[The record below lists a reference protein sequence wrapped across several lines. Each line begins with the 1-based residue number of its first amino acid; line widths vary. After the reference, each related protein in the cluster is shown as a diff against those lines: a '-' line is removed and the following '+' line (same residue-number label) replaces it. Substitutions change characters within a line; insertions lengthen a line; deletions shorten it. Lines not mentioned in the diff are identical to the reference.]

1 MKNDKIPLKNI
12 MELFINL
19 QVYENKPHGGIY
31 REDIV
36 TYSYE
41 KRCQHTKDGKKWIT
55 FNQLD
60 DSFIFD
66 FLENLTNIDAL
77 GELEQNKYKNLRELV
92 IKKHLDYELSGK
104 GGD

>member
-1 MKNDKIPLKNI
+1 MKTNKIPLKNI

-19 QVYENKPHGGIY
+19 RVYENNPNGIFTK
-31 REDIV
+31 DIV
-36 TYSYE
+36 EYSHQ
-41 KRCQHTKDGKKWIT
+41 KRCQFTLENKKWIQ

-66 FLENLTNIDAL
+66 FIRNVTDIDII
-77 GELEQNKYKNLRELV
+77 GELQTHKYENIKDLV
-92 IKKHLDYELSGK
+92 IKKHLDYNLSYK